1 MMSGSICCR
10 DKKIMLVSIMAL
22 AISALVYYWL
32 KTPLTADALFRQ
44 KCANCHELQHA
55 RLCEFPREIRPLI
68 VDVMRRQYGA
78 ADLIDEQEAD
88 LIKRYL
94 EDELSCP

>member
-1 MMSGSICCR
+1 MMNGSICYR
-10 DKKIMLVSIMAL
+10 DKKIILLSIMAL
-22 AISALVYYWL
+22 AISSSIYYRL
-32 KTPLTADALFRQ
+32 KTPLTADALFSE
-44 KCANCHELQHA
+44 KCANCHELQRA
-55 RLCEFPREIRPLI
+55 SLCEFPRDIRPLI
-68 VDVMRRQYGA
+68 VDVMRQQHGA